1 MNTYPDIR
9 ERALSDYQREI
20 VRALR
25 STHLQPVHRPPGVPP
40 TRPVNLR
47 LHWQLTDAGSRPRVR
62 AAWFR

>member
-1 MNTYPDIR
+1 MNAYPEIR
-9 ERALSDYQREI
+9 KEMLSEREI

-25 STHLQPVHRPPGVPP
+25 NTHPQPAHRSTGAPP
-40 TRPVNLR
+40 TESVVLR